1 MVAQTLLL
9 LNPSRRKRRK
19 STKHRTAAQ
28 RAATRKLVALNR
40 RRRGKSG
47 KSSSINFKVNTMKR
61 RSRRYRRNP
70 SARGRGLSLSTA
82 GAMSIVKPAAVG
94 AVGALSVNL
103 IMNQLGSSLPA
114 TLTDGK
120 MNYVTRAA
128 VAMLLGVFGGKVP
141 GLRPYAR
148 NMAQGS
154 LTVTLSDLGREVAAG
169 AGINLA
175 GMGRVGYIN
184 PGFIATPWAA
194 GRGNIPGTM
203 GRVGQYVPALPN
215 PLARAN
221 MAGMRG
227 RVGQYIQR

>member
-19 STKHRTAAQ
+19 STKRRTAAQ

-40 RRRGKSG
+40 RRSR
-47 KSSSINFKVNTMKR
+47 KSSVTTFKVNTMKR

-148 NMAQGS
+148 SMAQGS

-194 GRGNIPGTM
+194 GRGNMPGTM